1 MYKNI
6 LFSLLFFC
14 ATSFTA
20 NAQNDVSTD
29 PLLIEIFTNY
39 DSEISRVRDIDKIKE
54 YLADNVLTENEISN
68 LYVFMGY
75 KTHAEMLSFI
85 SEQNNKLSILS
96 KKYNLGRYTTEQLK
110 SQFESGYKSHN
121 TSNAVDECRA
131 ENINCIASV
140 TAQAVVMHLGC
151 AGLDLT
157 VIAGIICHG
166 SAFVYQH
173 TASNNCNIAYRR
185 CKGLTVQ

>member
-14 ATSFTA
+14 ATSFNA

-39 DSEISRVRDIDKIKE
+39 DSEIARVNDIGKIKE

-68 LYVFMGY
+68 LYIFMGY
-75 KTHAEMLSFI
+75 KTHEEMLTFI
-85 SEQNNKLSILS
+85 REQNNKLSILS
-96 KKYNLGRYTTEQLK
+96 KKYNLGRYSTEQLK
-110 SQFESGYKSHN
+110 SQFESGYKNHS
-121 TSNAVDECRA
+121 TSNAVDDCSSEHT
-131 ENINCIASV
+131 NCIASV
-140 TAQAVVMHLGC
+140 ASQAVIMHLGC
-151 AGLDLT
+151 ASLDLT
-157 VIAGIICHG
+157 VVAGIICHA
-166 SAFVYQH
+166 SALVYQH
-173 TASNNCNIAYRR
+173 TSSNNCTITYRR